1 MIVTE
6 THLLSL
12 DREMADVR
20 LALRRAYLTGRTVR
34 IEIIS
39 HSRPVR
45 VVDYSET
52 FLDGRYEI
60 AVGIANVPAGRP
72 PASGTARQ
80 VPR

>member
-1 MIVTE
+1 MNVTE

-20 LALRRAYLTGRTVR
+20 LALRRAFLTGRTVR
-34 IEIIS
+34 VDIIS

-52 FLDGRYEI
+52 YLDGRYEI
-60 AVGIANVPAGRP
+60 AVGV
-72 PASGTARQ
+72 ASAPVRRSASS
-80 VPR
+80 P

>member
-1 MIVTE
+1 MTE

-34 IEIIS
+34 VEIIS

-45 VVDYSET
+45 VVDYSEV
-52 FLDGRYEI
+52 FVDGRYEI
-60 AVGIANVPAGRP
+60 AVGVASAPARR
-72 PASGTARQ
+72 PASS
-80 VPR
+80 P